1 MKAVS
6 LLVSGALVLVAS
18 CGGTGESTSSSSAT
32 TTAATSAAKS
42 AATAAATTAASG
54 SGAAS
59 TATKAAATAAAK
71 AGATAADACALLTVE
86 EVARVMGAT
95 GVKAEGQPE
104 LAGATYCTYR
114 DGGGNPIVATS
125 YLKAGVTAFNAV
137 SSGMQAQSGIGD
149 KAQWDDN
156 SATLQ
161 VLKGQTVHAI
171 TAGDG
176 RMANPQRLDLAKQL
190 GQIAVARQ

>member
-6 LLVSGALVLVAS
+6 VLVSGTLVLLAA
-18 CGGTGESTSSSSAT
+18 CGGSTESTSTSKA
-32 TTAATSAAKS
+32 TTAATSAAK
-42 AATAAATTAASG
+42 AASTTAATSAAG
-54 SGAAS
+54 AAGAAS
-59 TATKAAATAAAK
+59 TATKTAATAAAK

-86 EVARVMGAT
+86 EVGRVMGAT

-104 LAGATYCTYR
+104 LAGATYCMFR
-114 DGGGNPIVATS
+114 DASGNPIVATS

-137 SSGMQAQSGIGD
+137 SSSMQAQSGIGD
-149 KAQWDDN
+149 KAQWDD
-156 SATLQ
+156 STATLQ

-176 RMANPQRLDLAKQL
+176 RMANPQRLELAKQL

>member
-1 MKAVS
+1 MKAMS
-6 LLVSGALVLVAS
+6 WLVSGALLLLAS
-18 CGGTGESTSSSSAT
+18 CGGTEVAPSSSA

-42 AATAAATTAASG
+42 ASTAGAAATAVK
-54 SGAAS
+54 AAS
-59 TATKAAATAAAK
+59 TAAATAAAK

-86 EVARVMGAT
+86 EVGRVMGAT

-114 DGGGNPIVATS
+114 DASGNPIVATS
-125 YLKAGVTAFNAV
+125 YLKAGAAAFNAV

-149 KAQWDDN
+149 RAQWDDN

-190 GQIAVARQ
+190 GQIAAARQ